1 MVIISHSLINAPLL
15 VKKTIFQHKKKNK
28 LLLPMLAKSL
38 IFLFLLQIFLISL
51 KTIRSESLLKENNNK
66 IASKIV
72 FNDTE
77 KTVWEMILEP
87 GEEFAF
93 HTHVHDYLFYVIE
106 GSTIEALDSNGDLI
120 ASITANAGEV
130 LSFKIDGEF
139 LVSQQVTIP
148 RSHGVRNVGTSR

>member
-1 MVIISHSLINAPLL
+1 
-15 VKKTIFQHKKKNK
+15 
-28 LLLPMLAKSL
+28 MLTKFL
-38 IFLFLLQIFLISL
+38 IFFLFLQIFLNSYI
-51 KTIRSESLLKENNNK
+51 KTIRSESLLKEENHK

-106 GSTIEALDSNGDLI
+106 GSTIEAFDSNGDLI
-120 ASITANAGEV
+120 ATIIANAGEV
-130 LSFKIDGEF
+130 LSFKVDGEF

>member
-1 MVIISHSLINAPLL
+1 MPVICCIIIKASGSPEIVSFGLL
-15 VKKTIFQHKKKNK
+15 GYVYSIRVK
-28 LLLPMLAKSL
+28 PEMYVRCL
-38 IFLFLLQIFLISL
+38 IFFFVLQIFLNY
-51 KTIRSESLLKENNNK
+51 SESLFGEENHK
-66 IASKIV
+66 IASKVV

-93 HTHVHDYLFYVIE
+93 HTHIHDYLFYVIE
-106 GSTIEALDSNGDLI
+106 GSTIEALDSNGDLTATI
-120 ASITANAGEV
+120 IANAGEV
-130 LSFKIDGEF
+130 LSFKVDGEF

>member
-1 MVIISHSLINAPLL
+1 
-15 VKKTIFQHKKKNK
+15 
-28 LLLPMLAKSL
+28 MLAKFL
-38 IFLFLLQIFLISL
+38 IFFFLLQIFLNSSI
-51 KTIRSESLLKENNNK
+51 KTIRSESPLKEENHK

-106 GSTIEALDSNGDLI
+106 GSTIEALDSNGDLTATI
-120 ASITANAGEV
+120 IANAGEV
-130 LSFKIDGEF
+130 LSFKVDGEF